1 VTLGELLARAAL
13 RRPDAEAVVDGRR
26 RLTYFELDRRATA
39 LALGLGRLA
48 VGRGDRVLLALRNRL
63 EHVVAYWALQK
74 LGGVAVP
81 VNFRLAAN
89 ELRYLLDDSGARL
102 ALYEESTADTM
113 RDATS
118 GTHTD
123 LVYVGDDPPAG
134 STPFDELLGDRD
146 ESGGRQA
153 GGVEGTRSLRAAA
166 DGKRPDGAQP
176 QRSSA
181 SVPRGRLDPSRLPS
195 AALAPAAEP
204 PGEND
209 LSLILYTSGTTG
221 RPKGVPRTHR
231 NHYAGAMAHVIQCG
245 YTWGERTLGVMPLYH
260 TMGIHALTSMAA
272 INGCFVCQPEWS
284 AAGALRLIADER
296 LTALYLIPTLFWELV
311 HAPEL
316 ARTDVSSVRKL
327 AYAGAP
333 MLAPLTE
340 ACAKAFRP
348 DVFVNHYG
356 STEIYTFS
364 IFPDVRA
371 KPGCAGRP
379 GIHSMLRVVVAS
391 AERRVGPDEQAPAG
405 AKGEIIASLASDEA
419 FAGYWNRPDADAR
432 ALREGWYFTGDM
444 GWLDGDGD
452 LWVAGRV
459 DDMIISGGEN
469 IHPVEVE
476 DVLARHAGV
485 KDVAVIGE
493 PDEKWGERV
502 VAFVVPAGPGLTA
515 ETLDRHCRTSG
526 DLANF
531 KRPRRF
537 VFVTTIPK
545 TASGKILRRLLRDG
559 QYTEVGP

>member
-1 VTLGELLARAAL
+1 MT
-13 RRPDAEAVVDGRR
+13 
-26 RLTYFELDRRATA
+26 
-39 LALGLGRLA
+39 
-48 VGRGDRVLLALRNRL
+48 
-63 EHVVAYWALQK
+63 
-74 LGGVAVP
+74 
-81 VNFRLAAN
+81 
-89 ELRYLLDDSGARL
+89 
-102 ALYEESTADTM
+102 
-113 RDATS
+113 
-118 GTHTD
+118 
-123 LVYVGDDPPAG
+123 
-134 STPFDELLGDRD
+134 
-146 ESGGRQA
+146 
-153 GGVEGTRSLRAAA
+153 
-166 DGKRPDGAQP
+166 QP
-176 QRSSA
+176 T
-181 SVPRGRLDPSRLPS
+181 
-195 AALAPAAEP
+195 
-204 PGEND
+204 ENN

-231 NHYAGAMAHVIQCG
+231 NHYAGALAHVIQCG

-272 INGCFVCQPEWS
+272 VNGCFVCQPDWS
-284 AAGALRLIADER
+284 STGALGLIADER
-296 LTALYLIPTLFWELV
+296 LTALYLIPTLFWELT

-316 ARTDVSSVRKL
+316 ARSDVSSVRKL

-333 MLAPLTE
+333 MLAPLAE
-340 ACAKAFRP
+340 ACAKAFSP

-356 STEIYTFS
+356 STEIYTFA

-379 GIHSMLRVVVAS
+379 GIHSALRVVVAS
-391 AERRVGPDEQAPAG
+391 AERRVGADEQAPAG
-405 AKGEIIASLASDEA
+405 AKGEIIASLDSDEA
-419 FAGYWNRPDADAR
+419 FAGYWKRPDADAK

-444 GWLDGDGD
+444 GWIDADGD

-502 VAFVVPAGPGLTA
+502 VAFVVPASALTA
-515 ETLDRHCRTSG
+515 EALDQHCRASG

-537 VFVTTIPK
+537 VFVTAIPK
-545 TASGKILRRLLRDG
+545 TAAGKILRRLLRDG
-559 QYTEVGP
+559 QYTEVRP

>member
-1 VTLGELLARAAL
+1 VTLGSLLARAAL

-26 RLTYFELDRRATA
+26 RLTYAELDARAA
-39 LALGLGRLA
+39 EAAGSFARLGLA
-48 VGRGDRVLLALRNRL
+48 RGDRALLVLRNRL

-74 LGGVAVP
+74 LGAVAVP
-81 VNFRLAAN
+81 VNFRLAGN
-89 ELRYLLDDSGARL
+89 ELRYVLEDSGARL
-102 ALYEESTADTM
+102 ALFEASTAGAVLEASRGGEVRLVFVGDEAQA
-113 RDATS
+113 ATY
-118 GTHTD
+118 GNVAVFDD
-123 LVYVGDDPPAG
+123 LVDREGSAMPGPPPA
-134 STPFDELLGDRD
+134 EGD
-146 ESGGRQA
+146 
-153 GGVEGTRSLRAAA
+153 
-166 DGKRPDGAQP
+166 P
-176 QRSSA
+176 
-181 SVPRGRLDPSRLPS
+181 
-195 AALAPAAEP
+195 
-204 PGEND
+204 
-209 LSLILYTSGTTG
+209 SLILYTSGTTG
-221 RPKGVPRTHR
+221 RPKGVSRTHK

-272 INGCFVCQPEWS
+272 INGCFVCQPDWS
-284 AAGALRLIADER
+284 SAGALELIARER
-296 LTALYLIPTLFWELV
+296 LTALYLIPTLFWELT

-316 ARTDVSSVRKL
+316 SRTDVSSVRKL

-340 ACAKAFRP
+340 ACAKTFRP
-348 DVFVNHYG
+348 DLFVNHYG

-364 IFPDVRA
+364 IHPDVRV

-379 GIHSMLRVVVAS
+379 GIHAALRVVTAS
-391 AERRVGPDEQAPAG
+391 AERRVGPDEIVAPG
-405 AKGEIIASLASDEA
+405 VKGEIIASLGSDEA

-432 ALREGWYFTGDM
+432 ALRAGWYFTGDM
-444 GWLDGDGD
+444 GWIDADGD

-476 DVLARHAGV
+476 DVLARHPDV
-485 KDVAVIGE
+485 KDVAVVGE

-502 VAFVVPAGPGLTA
+502 VAFVVPAG
-515 ETLDRHCRTSG
+515 TLSPDVLDHHCRASG

-537 VFVTTIPK
+537 VFVAEIPK

-559 QYTEVGP
+559 QYTEVRP